1 MIMTT
6 MIKMILK
13 KKDNRK
19 KDNKK
24 YLQRKSLYEWSFLT
38 ITITVTTNKRLITN
52 KALIGENKQ

>member
-1 MIMTT
+1 MTT

-24 YLQRKSLYEWSFLT
+24 YLQRKSLYE
-38 ITITVTTNKRLITN
+38 
-52 KALIGENKQ
+52 